1 VFTKTVTIAA
11 SLYLATVLYGAEKA
25 KPVHGS
31 IKILQQKY
39 CYSDAET
46 FVVSLKLKL
55 RVRNASE
62 RATYLPSDM
71 TPFTGRVAR
80 DLKSAKAGKFDYETV
95 WSRATASPS
104 NFKEIRIQ
112 PGGAGEL
119 IVGYDLIAR
128 FQEGQKLPRTVA
140 PGKHVLQIVLHPNHQ
155 DENPNDI
162 KTVITDP
169 FVVHIPTNVQPQH
182 CTAEAN

>member
-1 VFTKTVTIAA
+1 MSSDMNLLAIQGLLKTLMLRLTPHTQSQSLSVVLTEVNVFTKTVTIAA

-55 RVRNASE
+55 SVRNASE

-71 TPFTGRVAR
+71 TPFTGR
-80 DLKSAKAGKFDYETV
+80 
-95 WSRATASPS
+95 
-104 NFKEIRIQ
+104 
-112 PGGAGEL
+112 
-119 IVGYDLIAR
+119 
-128 FQEGQKLPRTVA
+128 
-140 PGKHVLQIVLHPNHQ
+140 
-155 DENPNDI
+155 
-162 KTVITDP
+162 
-169 FVVHIPTNVQPQH
+169 
-182 CTAEAN
+182 